1 MTLNNLLE
9 ICPFPSTFTTTA
21 LCLALKKKRGF
32 YLEYP
37 NDFLTEF
44 SAHGFMGGIVTQISS
59 VPHFMTL

>member
-1 MTLNNLLE
+1 MSG
-9 ICPFPSTFTTTA
+9 P
-21 LCLALKKKRGF
+21 KKKKGF